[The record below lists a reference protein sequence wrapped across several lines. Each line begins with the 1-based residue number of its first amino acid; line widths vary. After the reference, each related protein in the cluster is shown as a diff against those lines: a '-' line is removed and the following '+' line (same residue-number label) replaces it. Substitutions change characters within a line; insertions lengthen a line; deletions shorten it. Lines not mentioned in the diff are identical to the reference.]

1 MSGLKNI
8 KYGTD
13 LIVSGA
19 FPQVKELK
27 ICELGIDLC
36 IRALHYHSRFPAL
49 DVQRPDQARSI
60 LQRQ

>member
-1 MSGLKNI
+1 MSGLNNM

-19 FPQVKELK
+19 FPQVEELK
-27 ICELGIDLC
+27 ICELGIDLSV
-36 IRALHYHSRFPAL
+36 RTLHYHSRLPAL

-60 LQRQ
+60 L